1 MSKIVQFGA
10 AKNCSAINHYHIMLF
25 DVVFSVFLG
34 VVVALWLILLQE
46 QEVVD
51 VHTVAYG
58 GVHNY
63 VNWTYNHIPRMDP
76 KGIDPRKVTPKKIE
90 K

>member
-1 MSKIVQFGA
+1 
-10 AKNCSAINHYHIMLF
+10 MLF
-25 DVVFSVFLG
+25 FLFFLG